1 VAARFSADGYREKQ
15 VVEQH
20 VAPSGV
26 DLRQLS
32 PEERETLAALLTKAK
47 IAPSHDRPDQPKP
60 VDGKPGTADGS
71 GSVH

>member
-1 VAARFSADGYREKQ
+1 MTMAARFSAGGYREKQ

-32 PEERETLAALLTKAK
+32 PEERESLAALLTKAK
-47 IAPSHDRPDQPKP
+47 IAPSHDRPGEPRQLEDKPK
-60 VDGKPGTADGS
+60 TAD
-71 GSVH
+71 